1 MSHAVRVHETG
12 DASVLQWEEVSV
24 AEPAAGEVCLRH
36 TAIGLNF
43 IDVYFRASLT
53 PSASDPVRSAAYIV
67 APALIATM
75 SYAGP

>member
-24 AEPAAGEVCLRH
+24 AEPATGEARLRH

-43 IDVYFRASLT
+43 IDVYFLE
-53 PSASDPVRSAAYIV
+53 
-67 APALIATM
+67 PAV
-75 SYAGP
+75 PFFN